1 MACVLPII
9 EYASTCWSPTSDKTN
24 NLLEMVQHNAARFI
38 SNTYIRKGNLKKY
51 SVTKVLKDLN
61 LKTIEERRTQARL
74 IMAYKIINSQVIL
87 QPNLLPKVNFK
98 RPMGECNNFS
108 KVGKEHQLIEPNP
121 QIQVAGHT
129 FFFSIQK
136 IWNKKISTKQA
147 KAPSAEAFKNYF

>member
-1 MACVLPII
+1 MQNLEGVAQKMA
-9 EYASTCWSPTSDKTN
+9 E
-24 NLLEMVQHNAARFI
+24 LLQFQKLVP
-38 SNTYIRKGNLKKY
+38 K
-51 SVTKVLKDLN
+51 
-61 LKTIEERRTQARL
+61 RTQARL

-98 RPMGECNNFS
+98 RPMRECNNFS